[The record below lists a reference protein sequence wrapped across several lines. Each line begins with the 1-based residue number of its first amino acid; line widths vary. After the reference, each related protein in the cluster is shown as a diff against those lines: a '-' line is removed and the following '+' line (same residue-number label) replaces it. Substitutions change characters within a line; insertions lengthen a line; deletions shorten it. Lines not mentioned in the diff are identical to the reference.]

1 MSYRDILRAQLIVDE
16 DLRQKPYLDTVGK
29 LTVGVGRNLDDK
41 GLSREECLYLLD
53 NDIADAEKDAR
64 TLFPGFD
71 SLSAARKAALVNMA
85 FNLGQTRLAGFR
97 RLIEAVKEQDWEQ
110 AAKEMLDSRWAQQVG
125 NRAVRLAKQ
134 MRHG

>member
-53 NDIADAEKDAR
+53 NDIEDAEQDAR
-64 TLFPGFD
+64 TLFPSFER
-71 SLSAARKAALVNMA
+71 LSDARKAVVCNMA
-85 FNLGQTRLAGFR
+85 FNLGRDRLARFLRFR
-97 RLIEAVKEQDWEQ
+97 EAVQGQDWER
-110 AAKEMLDSRWAQQVG
+110 AAAEMLDSTWARQVG
-125 NRAVRLAKQ
+125 NRAVRLADQ
-134 MRHG
+134 MRVG